1 MCSIKENTRLI
12 LKEEES
18 GEDKFFFSVTTPEL
32 QTVLPERNQ
41 FGMLARH
48 QLAERLM
55 NVR

>member
-1 MCSIKENTRLI
+1 MCGIKENTRLI

-18 GEDKFFFSVTTPEL
+18 GEDRFFSVTTPEL

-48 QLAERLM
+48 QLAERLIC
-55 NVR
+55 VFR

>member
-1 MCSIKENTRLI
+1 MCGIKENTRLI

-18 GEDKFFFSVTTPEL
+18 GEDRFFSVTTPEL